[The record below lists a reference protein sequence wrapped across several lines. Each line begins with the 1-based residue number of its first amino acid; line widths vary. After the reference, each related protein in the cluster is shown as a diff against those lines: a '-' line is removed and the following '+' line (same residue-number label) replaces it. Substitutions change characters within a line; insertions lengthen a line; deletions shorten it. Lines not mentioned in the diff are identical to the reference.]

1 MQTTSLGLRAH
12 MPRAQDISH
21 ALARAFPTPTLLM
34 PAAAGIDI
42 SDSSVKWL
50 SFQRVGDALHIHS
63 FGELPLSPGI
73 VESGVIRD
81 VDALGEV
88 LKKVKH
94 ELGGISCAH
103 AALPEEAAYV
113 FSMQVPL
120 DTPRQQVLR
129 MIEFG
134 FEDRVPIPPSAAVY
148 DFSRIEPG
156 VGEEISVVVFPR
168 DVAEAY
174 VEAFT
179 IGGITLL
186 SLEIEARSIA
196 RAVSSGTPDEPI
208 TLLVDFGRERTGFA
222 VLKRGFPIFTSTVQV
237 GGEHMTRILTEK
249 ASMTPE
255 QAETFKNEIG
265 LSAVAG
271 KASAGLEAVSGT
283 ASALA
288 DEVARHYHYWDTRR
302 NEHGDRMTP
311 VGRVVLVGGSSNLKG
326 LDEYIAGRIQAP
338 TEIGEVWTHVGPF
351 DAYIPPIDKRHSLQ
365 YATAIGL
372 ALRGLVSETAI

>member
-1 MQTTSLGLRAH
+1 MKATASGLRAH
-12 MPRAQDISH
+12 MPRVQSISH

-34 PAAAGIDI
+34 PPAAGIDI
-42 SDSSVKWL
+42 SDGSIKWL
-50 SFQRVGDALHIHS
+50 SLTSSGNEFRVHT
-63 FGELPLSPGI
+63 FGELPLAPGI
-73 VESGVIRD
+73 VESGLIRD
-81 VDALGEV
+81 VAALGDALQSI
-88 LKKVKH
+88 KH
-94 ELGGISCAH
+94 ELHGISCAH

-148 DFSRIEPG
+148 DFNRIEPG
-156 VGEEISVVVFPR
+156 VSEEINVVVFPR
-168 DVAEAY
+168 DIAEAY
-174 VEAFT
+174 VEAFKL
-179 IGGITLL
+179 GGITLL

-196 RAVSSGTPDEPI
+196 RAISSGESDEPI

-237 GGEHMTRILTEK
+237 GGEHMTRALTGK
-249 ASMTPE
+249 ASMTAQE
-255 QAETFKNEIG
+255 AEHFKNEIG
-265 LSAVAG
+265 LTAVPG
-271 KASAGLEAVSGT
+271 KASPGIEAVSGT

-302 NEHGDRMTP
+302 NEHGDRVTP
-311 VGRVVLVGGSSNLKG
+311 VGRVLLVGGSSNLKG

-338 TEIGEVWTHVGPF
+338 TEVGDVWQHVTSYDG
-351 DAYIPPIDKRHSLQ
+351 YIPPIDKRHSLQ

-372 ALRGLVSETAI
+372 ALRGLTSEASV